1 MTQEPRQPS
10 FVAFGFD
17 YTSNSNW
24 SDLPRLRE
32 GLHRLANALSATMQ
46 QHLSELSATSTPT
59 EVMEALDELLLR
71 RLSPDDSILI
81 YLCGHGAR
89 LGNDHFIVGPS
100 AERGSLTARNGLSAA
115 DLAQVVAQG
124 QPRQVSL
131 IFDACY
137 SGAAAARLAADVD
150 AIISRQRGDR
160 IALSVM
166 SSARSLEEAS
176 DGAFI
181 DTLLDILANPDPV
194 IWKRNDRRIPPGQV
208 ALALTAKLEGMV
220 ECREHGYVLP
230 LFPNLAYRVPLSA
243 ESARHTREHF
253 LNATSGVETG
263 TAGGHFVGRTETLGA
278 IATWLGTEPSGV
290 FVLTG
295 PPGSGKSAIL
305 GRVVML
311 ADEQGREDL
320 ARRDPDFDPSA
331 PSTPALG
338 SVNVAIHAREKTL
351 EAVVGEVASGLGI
364 EAPVTSRDEILALVS
379 VRLEPTCILVD
390 ALDEAFGS
398 DVLPIAEFLRDL
410 ADLPTVKVLVGTR
423 PDRARMPVPS
433 SRPRFGPILH
443 VLEPE
448 RVWNL
453 QDDPKSAFTDIVA
466 YVRARLSESRDAPS
480 YAGRYDTVL
489 AIANEV
495 ARRVD
500 GVFLYARLMVQALL
514 RQAPLTL
521 ETGWESRIPG
531 SEGGDLLASVVAED
545 LQRIPSSVR
554 DRVRHMLMALAWAE
568 GEGLPRYRVW
578 SAVAAAIT
586 DVALSDADAAV
597 TIHNAAWYLVQSA
610 ESEQPVYR
618 LHHEELVH
626 YFRGLTKSE
635 PDRKIQE
642 RIARELWKFAGRGG
656 MEWVTANA
664 YVRRHLAA
672 HAAQGQVLSELVL
685 DVGFLGAADPTR
697 LVPALSQLAM
707 GSADAARSNARTYLR
722 LGADRIGAAIGR
734 RLANLGLECAT
745 EEREAQLN
753 LDEMRDLVP
762 WTVQFA
768 RGRRSPFQAS
778 SRVDASEIV
787 GLAVTLAGS
796 PVIAS
801 SGLDH
806 RVRLWNGST
815 GDLIAELKG
824 HRDIVRGVAI
834 GPVKGAQR
842 VVSGSA
848 DGTVRL
854 WDPESKE
861 CLQTM
866 DGRGPISCV
875 AMDVMNDCSTIA
887 AGGNDGSI
895 CMWDAATGDIAVE
908 FRAHSDGVASLVFG
922 MIDGVPVLVSGSLDR
937 TVNIWNA
944 RTGERLLS
952 LSGPT
957 GSALGV
963 AVGQFDG
970 ISIVGSANS
979 DESVWIWDANSG
991 AVRHRLECH
1000 SGAATCL
1007 CFGIVDDTPIIAS
1020 GSADLSIRVWDC
1032 RTGECLHT
1040 LRGHRGGVRA
1050 IAFARFGERPQLI
1063 SGSADR
1069 AIRVWDA
1076 LSGQSIAPTNAV
1088 TNVSGGIWAWIPPG
1102 VEPADKDAHAE
1113 AIRSVAFGVIDDRRV
1128 IISGSLDE
1136 HIHVRDAQTGKL
1148 LTRWRGH
1155 VGGVLA
1161 VSFMVLDEKLAVV
1174 SGGADAVIR
1183 VWDARDGSL
1192 VQEFP
1197 GHTQTV
1203 WGICCGVV
1211 DGRSIVV
1218 SGSRDRSVRVWDA
1231 HGGESIPPLTGTRE
1245 RVWGVALG
1253 MIGDRPT
1260 IAAASTDRRIWLWDA
1275 RSGKCLRQLQGHARG
1290 SRYVVFGELDGRT
1303 IVIASGA
1310 DGTIRVWDAASGD
1323 DVALLPGHTDGVW
1336 GVTYGTY
1343 RDRALVVSTSDDLTV
1358 RIWDLKAKRSLIIPQ
1373 TSPAYSVAC
1382 SDGWL
1387 AVGTHR
1393 HVYSLRFNDSMLGQ
1407 MNEYQIGQANA
1418 R

>member
-1 MTQEPRQPS
+1 M
-10 FVAFGFD
+10 
-17 YTSNSNW
+17 
-24 SDLPRLRE
+24 L
-32 GLHRLANALSATMQ
+32 
-46 QHLSELSATSTPT
+46 QHLSDLSATSAPT
-59 EVMEALDELLLR
+59 AVMAALDQLLLH

-81 YLCGHGAR
+81 YLGGHGAR
-89 LGNDHFIVGPS
+89 LGNDHFIVGPE
-100 AERGSLTARNGLSAA
+100 AQHGSLTARYGLSAA
-115 DLAQVVAQG
+115 DLAQVIAQG
-124 QPRQVSL
+124 RPRQVSL
-131 IFDACY
+131 ILDACY
-137 SGAAAARLAADVD
+137 SGAAAARLAAEVD
-150 AIISRQRGDR
+150 AVISRQRADG
-160 IALSVM
+160 IALSVI

-181 DTLLDILANPDPV
+181 DALLDILADPNPL
-194 IWKRNDRRIPPGQV
+194 IWTSNDRRIPPGQV
-208 ALALTAKLEGMV
+208 ALALTAKLGRIV
-220 ECREHGYVLP
+220 ESREHGYFSP

-243 ESARHTREHF
+243 DLARRTREHF
-253 LNATSGVETG
+253 LNATSGVEVG
-263 TAGGHFVGRTETLGA
+263 TVGWHFVGRTETLGA
-278 IATWLGTEPSGV
+278 IATWLNTEPSGV
-290 FVLTG
+290 FVVTG

-305 GRVVML
+305 GRVAML
-311 ADEQGREDL
+311 ADWQGREDVT
-320 ARRDPDFDPSA
+320 RRDPDFDPSSQ
-331 PSTPALG
+331 STPALG

-351 EAVVGEVASGLGI
+351 DAVVGEVASGLGI

-379 VRLEPTCILVD
+379 VRSEPTCILVD
-390 ALDEAFGS
+390 ALDEAVGR
-398 DVLPIAEFLRDL
+398 DILPIAEFLRDL

-480 YAGRYDTVL
+480 YAGRHDTVL

-586 DVALSDADAAV
+586 GVTLSDADAAV

-672 HAAQGQVLSELVL
+672 HAGQGQVLSELVL

-707 GSADAARSNARTYLR
+707 GSADAARSIARTYLR

-745 EEREAQLN
+745 EEPEAQLN

-768 RGRRSPFQAS
+768 RGQRSPFQAS

-787 GLAVTLAGS
+787 SLAVATLGGRS
-796 PVIAS
+796 VIAS

-815 GDLIAELKG
+815 GELIAELKG

-834 GPVKGAQR
+834 GPVKGAQG

-866 DGRGPISCV
+866 DGRGPINCV
-875 AMDVMNDCSTIA
+875 AMDVMNDCSTIS

-895 CMWDAATGDIAVE
+895 CTWDAATGDIAVE
-908 FRAHSDGVASLVFG
+908 FKAHSDGVASLVFG

-937 TVNIWNA
+937 TVKIWSL
-944 RTGERLLS
+944 RTSNRLLR

-957 GSALGV
+957 GSVLGV
-963 AVGQFDG
+963 ALGQFDG

-979 DESVWIWDANSG
+979 DESVWIWDAKSG
-991 AVRHRLECH
+991 AVRHRLDGH

-1007 CFGIVDDTPIIAS
+1007 CFGVVDDTPIVAS
-1020 GSADLSIRVWDC
+1020 GSADLSIRVWNC

-1063 SGSADR
+1063 SGGADR
-1069 AIRVWDA
+1069 TIRVWDA
-1076 LSGQSIAPTNAV
+1076 LSGRSIAPTNAV
-1088 TNVSGGIWAWIPPG
+1088 TDISGSIWAWTPPTE
-1102 VEPADKDAHAE
+1102 VEPADEDVHTE
-1113 AIRSVAFGVIDDRRV
+1113 AIRSVAFGAIDDRRV

-1136 HIHVRDAQTGKL
+1136 HIHVRDVQTGKL
-1148 LTRWRGH
+1148 LTRWQGH

-1161 VSFMVLDEKLAVV
+1161 VSFMVLDEKPAVV
-1174 SGGADAVIR
+1174 SSGGDAVIR

-1192 VQEFP
+1192 LAEFP
-1197 GHTQTV
+1197 GHAETV

-1211 DGRSIVV
+1211 DGRPIVV

-1231 HGGESIPPLTGTRE
+1231 RGGELMPPVTGTRE

-1275 RSGKCLRQLQGHARG
+1275 RSGECVRQLRGHTRG

-1323 DVALLPGHTDGVW
+1323 DVALLLGHTDGVW
-1336 GVTYGTY
+1336 GVTYSTY
-1343 RDRALVVSTSDDLTV
+1343 RDRALVVSASDDLTV
-1358 RIWDLKAKRSLIIPQ
+1358 RIWDLKAKRSLTIPQ

-1387 AVGTHR
+1387 AVGTDR
-1393 HVYSLRFNDSMLGQ
+1393 HVYSLKFNDSILGQ
-1407 MNEYQIGQANA
+1407 MDEYHIGQAHV
-1418 R
+1418 